1 MSNAGKKTAIVVG
14 TGAGGAVIAKELQG
28 RYQVTILEAGG
39 EFRPFTMSIPK
50 WAKLRKT
57 GLFADER
64 MIRTLVP
71 NMLVEKTQDKELV
84 HVRGIGIGGTTTLA
98 TGNMVRY
105 DGALKD
111 LGINLDA
118 EFEELDKEIPITTEH
133 QKYWTKTTWDMY
145 KVFEDM
151 GLDPIVTPKAQDP
164 DKCTAC
170 GQCAI
175 GCPHGAKWDTRVM
188 VYEAVSK
195 GAELVTGCKVTGLS
209 INGDTVTAVHAR
221 KGGRDVTYNADLVIL
236 AAGGLGTPVILKN
249 SGIRCSSTLFVDPV
263 LCVAGHLP
271 GIGQDIQLLMPFIS
285 QQEGFILAPYMDYLS
300 FFFNKDWRYPMKD
313 VVSIMIKLA
322 DREFGS
328 TDGKTIN
335 KPMTN
340 TDNKNMKKALE
351 LTRDIVERIGV
362 PKEKQFLGTL
372 NAGHPGGMLPL
383 TAAEKDTLH
392 NPALPANLYV
402 ADATILPK
410 AMGFPPILTIMAL
423 AKRIASLV

>member
-1 MSNAGKKTAIVVG
+1 MSDIRKTAIVVG
-14 TGAGGAVIAKELQG
+14 TGAGGAVAARELQG
-28 RYQVTILEAGG
+28 KYQVTILEAGG
-39 EFRPFTMSIPK
+39 EFKPFTMSIDR

-57 GLFADER
+57 GFFLDER
-64 MIRTLVP
+64 MIRALVP
-71 NMLVEKTQDKELV
+71 NMLVEKTHDMV
-84 HVRGIGIGGTTTLA
+84 MVRGIGVGGTTTLA

-105 DGALKD
+105 DGALKE

-118 EFEELDKEIPITTEH
+118 EFEELESEIPITTEH
-133 QKYWTKTTWDMY
+133 RKYWTDTTKRMY
-145 KVFEDM
+145 RIFEDM

-164 DKCTAC
+164 DKCIGC
-170 GQCAI
+170 GRCAI
-175 GCPHGAKWDTRVM
+175 GCPFGAKWDTRVM
-188 VYEAVSK
+188 IDEAVAK
-195 GAELVTGCKVTGLS
+195 GAVLVTGCRVNGLE
-209 INGDTVTAVHAR
+209 IKGDTVTAVYAR
-221 KGGRDVTYNADLVIL
+221 QGGKDVVYQADLIIL
-236 AAGGLGTPVILKN
+236 AAGGLATPVILES
-249 SGIRCSSTLFVDPV
+249 SGIRCQKSLFVDPV

-271 GIGQDIQLLMPFIS
+271 GIGQDRQLLMPFIS
-285 QQEGFILAPYMDYLS
+285 QQDGYILAPYMDYLS

-328 TDGKTIN
+328 TDGKKIRKT
-335 KPMTN
+335 MTSI
-340 TDNKNMKKALE
+340 DNKNMERALD

-383 TAAEKDTLH
+383 TEAEKDSLH
-392 NPALPANLYV
+392 DPSLPANLWV

-423 AKRIASLV
+423 AKRISSIV